1 MNTDVASRR
10 HKYAALLV
18 LLLVSVVIQS
28 YGASG
33 FWSNSV
39 RTLLGV
45 AILIVVFERSWERA
59 AGAVILAL
67 VIALGWWPD
76 VLPGHDQARL
86 LVLNALMALFLGF
99 AVFVI
104 LRDLFA
110 KGSFGSGNV
119 LGAICGYLIAGDGF
133 GSVNAFA
140 YGIAPVSY
148 KLDPDVVAL
157 AAADWHSQLALFS
170 YYSFAQ
176 MLTINYSDVTPV
188 RAPAT
193 TLSLLGTLFGLFYMA
208 VVVSQLVGMTQSTR
222 KERP

>member
-1 MNTDVASRR
+1 MNTGVASQK

-18 LLLVSVVIQS
+18 LLLVSIVIQS
-28 YGASG
+28 YGATS
-33 FWSNSV
+33 FWSNGV

-45 AILIVVFERSWERA
+45 AILIVVFERAWERA
-59 AGAVILAL
+59 GGAVVLAML
-67 VIALGWWPD
+67 IALGWWPD
-76 VLPGHDQARL
+76 VFRGHDQARL
-86 LVLNALMALFLGF
+86 LVLNALMSVFLGF

-110 KGSFGSGNV
+110 KDAFGAGNV

-133 GSVNAFA
+133 GSINAIA
-140 YGIAPVSY
+140 YGVSPSSY

-157 AAADWHSQLALFS
+157 VADWHSQLALFS

-176 MLTINYSDVTPV
+176 MLTINYSDVTPL

-208 VVVSQLVGMTQSTR
+208 VVVSQFVGMTQSTKR
-222 KERP
+222 ERP